1 MHKPLTLLLFLFALV
16 LCFVSTSDVF
26 SQSKSKDKDIG
37 VESVSFDKEK
47 ATLACPWVM
56 RSKSSFCQ
64 EDERKIMI
72 LTFSPSAEKNGWDY
86 YYFVTGG
93 KIIGEGAK
101 VVWDFSVARPGNHS
115 ITVGVGKDGVIKGN
129 LITKNVAAELCEC
142 HPTCS
147 CPGISVL
154 GPTGVA
160 KRGDTLIFT
169 VNVVGGSQDR
179 PNFNWT
185 VSDGEII
192 KTIQSQNKSQI
203 LVKTSSKTKAREI
216 MVTVEVGGLCAD
228 CTQTTA
234 SATVKIK

>member
-16 LCFVSTSDVF
+16 LCFVSISDVS
-26 SQSKSKDKDIG
+26 SQSNSEDEV
-37 VESVSFDKEK
+37 VESVTLDKTK

-72 LTFSPSAEKNGWDY
+72 STFSPSAEKNGWDY

-101 VVWDFSVARPGNHS
+101 VVWDFSFARPGNHS

-169 VNVVGGSQDR
+169 VNVVAGSQDR

-185 VSDGEII
+185 VSDEEII
-192 KTIQSQNKSQI
+192 KIIQSENQSQI
-203 LVKTSSKTKAREI
+203 LVKTSSKTKAKKI
-216 MVTVEVGGLCAD
+216 TVTVEVGGLCAD
-228 CTQTTA
+228 CTQRVA
-234 SATVKIK
+234 SATAKIK